1 MPHLIFPLFTG
12 SAVIFF
18 LSYEAY
24 MILVLLQYE
33 SDRDGSSLTGS
44 VTMAIKLLC
53 AIVTGLALVA
63 TIVMS
68 ELRYS

>member
-1 MPHLIFPLFTG
+1 
-12 SAVIFF
+12 
-18 LSYEAY
+18 
-24 MILVLLQYE
+24 MILVLLQQYE
-33 SDRDGSSLTGS
+33 SDRDGSSLAGS